1 MKEVTIYTDGACS
14 GNPGKGGYGV
24 ILSYMGKQKEISEG
38 FECTTNNRMELL
50 AAITGLEALKEPC
63 SVRLWSDSRYLIDS
77 VNKNWIE
84 SWQKNG
90 WKNSKKE
97 AVKNRELFE
106 RLIELMKIH
115 QVEFCWVKG
124 HDGHPENER
133 CDFLATNAA
142 SGDNL
147 KRDVDYEESQINR

>member
-1 MKEVTIYTDGACS
+1 MKEVNIFTDGACS

-24 ILSYMGKQKEISEG
+24 ILNYMGKTKEMSKG
-38 FECTTNNRMELL
+38 YLSTTNNRMELM
-50 AAITGLEALKEPC
+50 AAITGLKALKEPC
-63 SVRLWSDSRYLIDS
+63 KVTLYSDSKYLIDS
-77 VNKNWIE
+77 VNKNWIG

-106 RLIELMKIH
+106 ELIALLSIH
-115 QVEFCWVKG
+115 DVEFIWVKG

-133 CDFLATNAA
+133 CDTLATTAA
-142 SGDNL
+142 KGDNL
-147 KRDVDYEESQINR
+147 EPDTGYNE